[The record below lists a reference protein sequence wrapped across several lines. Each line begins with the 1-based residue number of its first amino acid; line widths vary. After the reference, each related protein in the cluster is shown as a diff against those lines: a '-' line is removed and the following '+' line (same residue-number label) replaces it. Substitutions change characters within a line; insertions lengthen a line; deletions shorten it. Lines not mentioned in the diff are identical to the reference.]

1 MSFEELT
8 AQCVFLIIDSY
19 NTTATAISYAT
30 YNLVYHPEAQDKL
43 YEEAKTLFSS
53 DASSLLI

>member
-8 AQCVFLIIDSY
+8 AQCVFLIIGGYD
-19 NTTATAISYAT
+19 TTAISYAT
-30 YNLVYHPEAQDKL
+30 YNLVCHPEAQDKL